1 MSETVLAS
9 IIAGGFSVA
18 IALLELTRRQNNRD
32 HGSNAEKLDR
42 LLDVV
47 NRIEDKTDKNT
58 RNHRLHL
65 KNHHLAKS
73 PTRTTNPKKATPTE

>member
-1 MSETVLAS
+1 MSDAVLVS
-9 IIAGGFSVA
+9 IIGGGFSLA

-47 NRIEDKTDKNT
+47 DRIEDKTDKNT

-65 KNHHLAKS
+65 KNHHSKTS
-73 PTRTTNPKKATPTE
+73 PRATNPKKVTPPQ

>member
-47 NRIEDKTDKNT
+47 DRIEDKTDKNT

-65 KNHHLAKS
+65 KNHHSNKS
-73 PTRTTNPKKATPTE
+73 PLRATNPKKVTPPQ

>member
-18 IALLELTRRQNNRD
+18 VALLELTRRQNNRD
-32 HGSNAEKLDR
+32 HGRNADKLDR
-42 LLDVV
+42 LLGVV
-47 NRIEDKTDKNT
+47 ERIEDKTDKNT

-65 KNHHLAKS
+65 KNHHSKTS
-73 PTRTTNPKKATPTE
+73 PRATNPKKVTPPQ